1 MVKTQIQF
9 PDHLYREAKRVA
21 AEYEMSFAEVV
32 RRGVEEVI
40 KSHPPGRL
48 PGAAWRLPQ
57 PHSMGRPLLPESE
70 WDLAHR
76 DEA

>member
-1 MVKTQIQF
+1 MVKTQVQF

-40 KSHPPGRL
+40 KAHPPGRL
-48 PGAAWRLPQ
+48 PGSEWKLPE
-57 PHSMGRPLLPESE
+57 PRSMGKTLIPESE

>member
-1 MVKTQIQF
+1 MVKTQVQF

-40 KSHPPGRL
+40 KAHPPGRL
-48 PGAAWRLPQ
+48 PAAEWRLPK
-57 PHSMGRPLLPESE
+57 SRAMGRPLIPESE